1 MIAPKHSASAA
12 SANSSP
18 TPQPGRILALDY
30 GQKRIGLAISD
41 EARLT
46 AQPLDAFP
54 RTNRRDDITR
64 LRALIREHGVREIVI
79 GLPLHLDGRASDM
92 STEVRRFA
100 ERLHKHVSLPIHFVD
115 ERLTSW
121 DAENERLATGS
132 NKDRDSIA
140 AAIILRDFLAK
151 IPQSHAATRT
161 ARTGRAAAPAV
172 RKS

>member
-1 MIAPKHSASAA
+1 MTEPKHSAIAA

-41 EARLT
+41 EAHVT

-54 RTNRRDDITR
+54 RTNRRNDITR
-64 LRALIREHGVREIVI
+64 LRALIREQDVSEIVI
-79 GLPLHLDGRASDM
+79 GHPFHLDGSASEM
-92 STEVRRFA
+92 SAEVRRFA
-100 ERLHKHVSLPIHFVD
+100 ERLRKHLSLPIHFVD

-121 DAENERLATGS
+121 DAENVRAETGS
-132 NKDRDSIA
+132 SKDRDSLA
-140 AAIILRDFLAK
+140 AAIILRDFLTK
-151 IPQSHAATRT
+151 VPQSHT
-161 ARTGRAAAPAV
+161 ASRKAHAAPAA